1 MAGAPQN
8 TEIKSDG
15 AIRQHVPPVIM
26 HFCLHAPSPQQQRE
40 HKANASSC
48 CGWPGVEGKMK
59 NRAAA
64 AASTFMALIS
74 TAESFISTPASAST
88 GGGTNRVTSSAAP
101 CAVGRARAPA
111 GCTPAPLEGCCR
123 VGGIRRRRGTGALR
137 LQAKGGRAPGA
148 GAATQQKRQQ
158 QATES
163 TRSSA
168 EGAIDGK
175 RQGEVEQLK
184 KKLQRERA
192 FNQTAF

>member
-1 MAGAPQN
+1 
-8 TEIKSDG
+8 
-15 AIRQHVPPVIM
+15 
-26 HFCLHAPSPQQQRE
+26 
-40 HKANASSC
+40 
-48 CGWPGVEGKMK
+48 MK

-123 VGGIRRRRGTGALR
+123 VGGVRRRRGTGALR

-192 FNQTAF
+192 FNQTVFLLFVSVCGLVKKQMTAHTTTATCSCFSEGWCFSGRRFERSS